1 MATLP
6 ENCFDL
12 VAELDQAF
20 RDGQVKTSVSKE
32 VLTSGV
38 FQGVVGYRDQVKLYD
53 ILVQLIDGE
62 ISLAEL
68 RQLGKQLKV
77 NIIALLLYLL
87 NLGIRKNYEYFY
99 QWLRMKLP

>member
-20 RDGQVKTSVSKE
+20 RGGKVKTSVSKKM
-32 VLTSGV
+32 LTSGV
-38 FQGVVGYRDQVKLYD
+38 FQSFVGYKDQVKLYD

-68 RQLGKQLKV
+68 RQLGKQL
-77 NIIALLLYLL
+77 
-87 NLGIRKNYEYFY
+87 
-99 QWLRMKLP
+99 